1 MKNILSKTKAVKN
14 GMVANA
20 NVQSNKRM
28 NGYLTKQQERQK
40 SIEAEAAS
48 RRQVVQRWQQLAQR
62 FKYQKAASRV
72 SCSRTTQ
79 MLEEELFDGIL
90 LNLNE
95 RNSKKSYC
103 SQKRIL
109 RRIVEKRQAQ
119 MAHRHIG
126 RSDNMFANHM
136 QRQCVS
142 QSMKELRQYQMCI

>member
-14 GMVANA
+14 GVVTNA

-62 FKYQKAASRV
+62 FKYQKAASRA

-79 MLEEELFDGIL
+79 MLEEDLFNGIL

-109 RRIVEKRQAQ
+109 RRIVEKRQA
-119 MAHRHIG
+119 
-126 RSDNMFANHM
+126 
-136 QRQCVS
+136 
-142 QSMKELRQYQMCI
+142 

>member
-1 MKNILSKTKAVKN
+1 MKNILSKTKTVKN
-14 GMVANA
+14 AVVDNA
-20 NVQSNKRM
+20 SVQSNKRV
-28 NGYLTKQQERQK
+28 NGYLNKQQERQK
-40 SIEAEAAS
+40 CIEAEAVA
-48 RRQVVQRWQQLAQR
+48 RRQVLQRWQQLAQR
-62 FKYQKAASRV
+62 FKYQKAASMA

-79 MLEEELFDGIL
+79 MLEEELFNGIL

-126 RSDNMFANHM
+126 RSENMFANHM

-142 QSMKELRQYQMCI
+142 QSMKELQQYQMCI